1 MPAIPEHE
9 IQAAKVDAFLST
21 QGIILTAWQR
31 QLLERMFADRE
42 GRGVKITSVPL
53 GGIERR

>member
-31 QLLERMFADRE
+31 QFLERMFADVE
-42 GRGVKITSVPL
+42 GRASRS
-53 GGIERR
+53 RRQNQAE